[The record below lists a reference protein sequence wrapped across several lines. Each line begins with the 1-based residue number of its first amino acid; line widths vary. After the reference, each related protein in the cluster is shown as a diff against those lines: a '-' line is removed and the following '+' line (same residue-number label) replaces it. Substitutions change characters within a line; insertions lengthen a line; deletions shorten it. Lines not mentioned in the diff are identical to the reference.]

1 MNSNIFFFLLLEDG
15 LSVTTTKDGLFDE
28 ALINPH
34 DPSAREKR
42 TPFTV
47 NNIILDGHE
56 FDDSTRMRVLSEE
69 RTHWPINH
77 RASSELWDLQAEIL
91 TELSRRVNVEYRVKA
106 TEESRIRKLS
116 TL

>member
-1 MNSNIFFFLLLEDG
+1 MRSGAILVFVSDMKRQG
-15 LSVTTTKDGLFDE
+15 LS
-28 ALINPH
+28 N
-34 DPSAREKR
+34 
-42 TPFTV
+42 
-47 NNIILDGHE
+47 
-56 FDDSTRMRVLSEE
+56 MRVLSEE

-91 TELSRRVNVEYRVKA
+91 TELSRRDNVEYRVKA